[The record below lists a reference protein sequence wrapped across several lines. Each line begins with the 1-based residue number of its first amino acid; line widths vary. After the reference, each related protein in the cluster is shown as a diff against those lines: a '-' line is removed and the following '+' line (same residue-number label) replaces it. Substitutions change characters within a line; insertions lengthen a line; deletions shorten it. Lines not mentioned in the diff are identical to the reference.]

1 MQCKQASQMMSVRL
15 DGLLDGTEI
24 ALLDDH
30 LVTCNVCQDEWS
42 RLQALDCLLSSAPM
56 VRAPVRLRVQ
66 VMIRLSRREQARRA
80 IIGGTTLVL
89 GTVALVL
96 LALAPALL
104 GLLDAAGIAPALV
117 SGGPETLTQLLAFLG
132 TLGRALMVLAERFA
146 IPLAFLSLY
155 GLVMAVALNG
165 VWVGAVRRLRTTH

>member
-1 MQCKQASQMMSVRL
+1 MMSVRL
-15 DGLLDGTEI
+15 DGLLDSTEI

-30 LVTCNVCQDEWS
+30 LVTCSACQDEWS
-42 RLQALDCLLSSAPM
+42 RLHALDRLLSFAPM

-66 VMIRLSRREQARRA
+66 VMIRLNRREQARRA
-80 IIGGTTLVL
+80 IIGATTLVL

-104 GLLDAAGIAPALV
+104 GLLDATSIAPALV
-117 SGGPETLTQLLAFLG
+117 SGGPETLTQLLALLG
-132 TLGRALMVLAERFA
+132 TLGRALMVLVEKFA
-146 IPLAFLSLY
+146 IPLVFLSLY
-155 GLVMAVALNG
+155 GLVVAVALNG